1 MKTKVS
7 AAVIVYFGLVCISIA
22 LGAEKSKYPP
32 PRFPS
37 YVRPPKSLDDVLPF
51 ARAAVRQTGGRTPLG
66 LVEKGMTVAI
76 FTEPTAEDMIMQ
88 AIKRAYEERGV
99 KIQIVPEHQLLGV
112 SREEALKAVKANRWF
127 TSEQGYMEVRAWI
140 LQRFGDAEVP
150 KKWLK
155 ERRPDL
161 YKLVFQREDDTAQE
175 LVDLGRRFGG
185 KSVADAII
193 KYL

>member
-1 MKTKVS
+1 MLPVNFAS
-7 AAVIVYFGLVCISIA
+7 AA
-22 LGAEKSKYPP
+22 ERKKYPA

-37 YVRPPKSLDDVLPF
+37 YMKPPKSIEDVMPF

-66 LVEKGMTVAI
+66 LVEKGQTVAI
-76 FTEPTAEDMIMQ
+76 FAEPLAEEMILQ

-99 KIQIVPEHQLLGV
+99 KVQIVPEHQLLGV

-161 YKLVFQREDDTAQE
+161 YKAVFQREEDSSQE
-175 LVDLGRRFGG
+175 LVELGRRFGG
-185 KSVADAII
+185 KSVARSDHQVSRPA
-193 KYL
+193 